1 MRAARQDT
9 RRRRRYAAAALAL
22 LAFGLGV
29 PAAWENYLASLG
41 PLDLTPAAQGSSI
54 AVDRN
59 GQLLRA
65 FTTKEGR
72 WRLPLQTQDVDPR
85 FFAMLKGYE
94 DARFDSHRGVDWRAM
109 TRAVWQMAMNRRVI
123 SGGSTLSMQVAR
135 LLEPRD
141 ERTLPAKLR
150 QIVRAA
156 QLEELLSKQEILN
169 LYLVLAP
176 YGGNLE
182 GLRAASIAYF
192 GKEPKRLSFG
202 EQALLVALPQAP
214 EARRPDRALATA
226 ERARNRVLDRA
237 LARGLISPEEAGRAK
252 SEPVPRLR
260 HPFPMIAPHATESA
274 QAADPTRRIHAFTY
288 DKPLQSSLEALL
300 KEHVDRLDSKLTG
313 AIIAIDNKSG
323 HVLARVGA
331 ADYFASERA
340 GAIDMTHALRSPG
353 SALKP
358 FIYALA
364 FENGVAHPE
373 TMLDDRRMR
382 YGIYAPENFDLTYQ
396 GQVTARLALQMSLN
410 IPAVTLLN
418 EVAPTRFL
426 ARLKNAGATIVFP
439 KDSAP
444 GLALALGGLGVTLTD
459 LARLYAGIARLGET
473 PQLIERLDA
482 PATGAPASRIADPV
496 ASWYVADV
504 LRGTP
509 PPANGLAGKI
519 SFKTGTSYGYRDAI
533 AVGFDS
539 RVTIAVWLGRADNG
553 AVSGLVARQAAAPV
567 LFEAFARVPGAIVPV
582 ARPPN
587 ALVARTS
594 ELPPPLRH
602 VRKDAPKTFAA
613 AQTGEFKIAYP
624 PAGARVDLGLAQASG
639 NGAANGGPLVLKV
652 QGGVGPYTWMVN
664 GAPIGSPELR
674 RQSAWTPDGAGFARV
689 SVIDARGAT
698 DSVVVRLE

>member
-1 MRAARQDT
+1 MQAARQD
-9 RRRRRYAAAALAL
+9 RRRRRKYAAAALAL
-22 LAFGLGV
+22 TVLGLGV
-29 PAAWENYLASLG
+29 PAAWEAYLAALG
-41 PLDLTPAAQGSSI
+41 PLDLSQADKGSSI

-59 GQLLRA
+59 GHLLRA

-85 FFAMLKGYE
+85 FLAMLKGYE
-94 DARFDSHRGVDWRAM
+94 DGRFDNHHGVDWRSM
-109 TRAVWQMAMNRRVI
+109 TRAVWQMGANRRVV
-123 SGGSTLSMQVAR
+123 SGGSTLTMQVAR

-141 ERTLPAKLR
+141 ERTPAAKLR
-150 QIVRAA
+150 QMVRAL
-156 QLEELLSKQEILN
+156 QLEQQLSKSEILN

-182 GLRAASIAYF
+182 GLRAASLAYF

-214 EARRPDRALATA
+214 EFRRPDRAPVAA

-237 LARGLISPEEAGRAK
+237 VQRGLISKEEAERAK
-252 SEPVPRLR
+252 SEPIPTQR
-260 HPFPMIAPHATESA
+260 HPFPAIAPHATEAA
-274 QAADPTRRIHAFTY
+274 QAAEPNRRVIAFTY
-288 DKPLQSSLEALL
+288 DRPLQTSLEALL
-300 KEHVDRLDSKLTG
+300 KEHAERLDAKLTG
-313 AIIAIDNKSG
+313 AIVVIDNKSG
-323 HVLARVGA
+323 HILARVGA
-331 ADYFASERA
+331 ADYFSAERA
-340 GAIDMTHALRSPG
+340 GGVDMTLALRSPG

-364 FENGVAHPE
+364 FETGVAHPE
-373 TMLDDRRMR
+373 TMLDDRRTR

-418 EVAPTRFL
+418 EVAPTKFL

-439 KDSAP
+439 KEAPP
-444 GLALALGGLGVTLTD
+444 GLALALGGLGVTLPD
-459 LARLYAGIARLGET
+459 LARLYAGLARLGDA
-473 PQLIERLDA
+473 PQLIERLDQASKFA
-482 PATGAPASRIADPV
+482 PSARVADPV

-509 PPANGLAGKI
+509 PPANGLSGKI
-519 SFKTGTSYGYRDAI
+519 SFKTGTSYGYRDAL
-533 AVGFDS
+533 AVGFDN

-567 LFEAFARVPGAIVPV
+567 LFEAFARIPGAITPVP
-582 ARPPN
+582 RPPN
-587 ALVARTS
+587 ALIARTS

-613 AQTGEFKIAYP
+613 VQSGEFKIAYP
-624 PAGARVDLGLAQASG
+624 PAGARVDLGLVQGGANNASL
-639 NGAANGGPLVLKV
+639 ALKV

-664 GAPIGSPELR
+664 GAPIGAPELR
-674 RQSAWTPDGAGFARV
+674 KQSAWTPDGAGFARV
-689 SVIDARGAT
+689 SVIDARGTT

>member
-1 MRAARQDT
+1 MSDLRQHK
-9 RRRRRYAAAALAL
+9 RRRRRYAVAALAVTVL
-22 LAFGLGV
+22 GLGV
-29 PAAWENYLASLG
+29 PFAWEKYLASLG
-41 PLDLTPAAQGSSI
+41 PLDLSPASQGSSI

-85 FFAMLKGYE
+85 FLAMLKGYE
-94 DARFDSHRGVDWRAM
+94 DGRFDSHGGVDWKAM
-109 TRAVWQMAMNRRVI
+109 TRAVWQMAANRRVI
-123 SGGSTLSMQVAR
+123 SGGSTLTMQVAR

-141 ERTLPAKLR
+141 ERTVPAKLR
-150 QIVRAA
+150 QVVRAI
-156 QLEELLSKQEILN
+156 QLEQQLSKKEILD

-182 GLRAASIAYF
+182 GLRAASLAYF

-202 EQALLVALPQAP
+202 EQALLVGLPQAP
-214 EARRPDRALATA
+214 EFRRPDRAHAAA

-237 LARGLISPEEAGRAK
+237 VERRLISREEAERAK
-252 SEPVPRLR
+252 AEPVPRLR
-260 HPFPMIAPHATESA
+260 HPFPAYAPHATEAA
-274 QAADPTRRIHAFTY
+274 QAAEPNRRVATFTY
-288 DKPLQSSLEALL
+288 DRALQMSLESLL
-300 KEHVDRLDSKLTG
+300 KEHAERLDPRITG
-313 AIIAIDNKSG
+313 AIMVIDNRNG
-323 HVLARVGA
+323 HILARVGA

-340 GAIDMTHALRSPG
+340 GGIDMTQALRSPG

-364 FENGVAHPE
+364 FENGIAHPE
-373 TMLDDRRMR
+373 TMLDDRRTR

-418 EVAPTRFL
+418 EVTPSRFL
-426 ARLKNAGATIVFP
+426 ARMKNAGVNLVVP
-439 KDSAP
+439 KEAPP
-444 GLALALGGLGVTLTD
+444 GLALALGGLGITLSD
-459 LARLYAGIARLGET
+459 LARLYSGIARAGEV
-473 PQLIERLDA
+473 PQLVERLDA
-482 PATGAPASRIADPV
+482 PPPHIEGGRIAEPV
-496 ASWYVADV
+496 SSWYVSDV

-509 PPANGLAGKI
+509 PPANGLSGKI
-519 SFKTGTSYGYRDAI
+519 SFKTGTSYGYRDAL

-553 AVSGLVARQAAAPV
+553 AVSGLVARQAAAPI
-567 LFEAFARVPGAIVPV
+567 LFEAFARIPGAIMPVP
-582 ARPPN
+582 RPPN

-602 VRKDAPKTFAA
+602 VRKDTPKTFAA

-624 PAGARVDLGLAQASG
+624 PQGARVDLGLAQGAASG
-639 NGAANGGPLVLKV
+639 SPLVLKV
-652 QGGVGPYTWMVN
+652 QGGVAPYTWMVN
-664 GAPIGSPELR
+664 GAPIGSPDHR

-689 SVIDARGAT
+689 SVIDAKGTT
-698 DSVVVRLE
+698 DSVLVRLE